1 MGIRMDGKALAD
13 RICLDLKERCDKL
26 IELDVHPILTIVT
39 TGEDVVSKVYV
50 RNKIK
55 RCEEIGIKADIRHYD
70 YLTEQDFLDL
80 NREVDNP
87 IIVQEPITGEVDHE
101 FVAEYLNPVQD
112 VDGFADYNV
121 ARLATGSKPYNY
133 PCTPNGVMA
142 LLDEYGVEI
151 EGKNALVIGRSNI
164 VGRPMAMMLEHE
176 GATVMIAHS
185 KTPEDRLY
193 NLIQDANIIVSA
205 VGKAGFLTS
214 EKLEKHYWYDRKYL
228 WPGFIYKTIIDVGM
242 NRDENG
248 KLCGDFSEDFK
259 AKFGFYTPTP
269 GSTGPMTVAMLMTN
283 VINFYEREI
292 VYGL

>member
-1 MGIRMDGKALAD
+1 MDGKVLAD
-13 RICLDLKERCDKL
+13 RICLDLKERCSKL
-26 IELDVHPILTIVT
+26 IELGIHPILTIVT
-39 TGEDVVSKVYV
+39 TGEDAASKVYV
-50 RNKIK
+50 QNKVK
-55 RCEEIGIKADIRHYD
+55 RCGEIGIKADVQHYD
-70 YLTEQDFLDL
+70 YLTKQDFLDL

-87 IIVQEPITGEVDHE
+87 IIVQEPITGEVGHE

-121 ARLATGSKPYNY
+121 ARLATGGKPYNY

-142 LLDEYGVEI
+142 LLHEYGVEI
-151 EGKNALVIGRSNI
+151 EGKNVLVIGRSNI
-164 VGRPMAMMLEHE
+164 VGRPMAMMLEHK
-176 GATVMIAHS
+176 GATVTIAHS
-185 KTPEDRLY
+185 KTK
-193 NLIQDANIIVSA
+193 NLLNHIFNADIVVSTTGHRMTNIEQNVADVKKILGVSNPMTD
-205 VGKAGFLTS
+205 K
-214 EKLEKHYWYDRKYL
+214 
-228 WPGFIYKTIIDVGM
+228 IIIDVGM

-269 GSTGPMTVAMLMTN
+269 GSTGPMTVAMLMVN

>member
-26 IELDVHPILTIVT
+26 IETGIHPALVIVT
-39 TGEDVVSKVYV
+39 TGDDSASKVYV

-55 RCEEIGIKADIRHYD
+55 RCEEIGIAPVVKHYD
-70 YLTEQDFLDL
+70 YLAKADFLSL
-80 NREVDNP
+80 VSINKAP
-87 IIVQEPITGEVDHE
+87 IIVQEPITGEIDHNY
-101 FVAEYLNPVQD
+101 VAGILNPYQD
-112 VDGFADYNV
+112 VDGFTYLNV
-121 ARLATGSKPYNY
+121 GKLATGGKPYNF

-164 VGRPMAMMLEHE
+164 VGRPMAMMLEHG
-176 GATVMIAHS
+176 GATVTIAHS
-185 KTPEDRLY
+185 KTK
-193 NLIQDANIIVSA
+193 NLLNHIFNADIVVSA
-205 VGKAGFLTS
+205 TGHRMTNIEQNVADVKKILGVSNPMT
-214 EKLEKHYWYDRKYL
+214 D
-228 WPGFIYKTIIDVGM
+228 KTIIDVGM

-283 VINFYEREI
+283 TINFYEREI
-292 VYGL
+292 VYDL

>member
-1 MGIRMDGKALAD
+1 MGIRMDGKAFAD

-26 IELDVHPILTIVT
+26 IEVGIQPVLTIVT
-39 TGEDVVSKVYV
+39 TGEDSASKVYV
-50 RNKIK
+50 RNKVK
-55 RCEEIGIKADIRHYD
+55 RCEEIGIKADVRHYD
-70 YLTEQDFLDL
+70 YLTKQDFLDL

-112 VDGFADYNV
+112 MDGFADYNV
-121 ARLATGSKPYNY
+121 ARLATGGKSYNY
-133 PCTPNGVMA
+133 PCTPNGVME
-142 LLDEYGVEI
+142 LLYEYGVEI

-176 GATVMIAHS
+176 GATVTIAHS
-185 KTPEDRLY
+185 KTDNYTLFSKMATA
-193 NLIQDANIIVSA
+193 DIIVSA
-205 VGKAGFLTS
+205 VGKHNFIDVGA
-214 EKLEKHYWYDRKYL
+214 LERHPHMIKNKV
-228 WPGFIYKTIIDVGM
+228 IIDVGM

-269 GSTGPMTVAMLMTN
+269 CSTGPMTVAMLMTN
-283 VINFYEREI
+283 VINYYEREI

>member
-1 MGIRMDGKALAD
+1 MGVRMDGKALAD
-13 RICLDLKERCDKL
+13 KICLDLKERCDKL
-26 IELDVHPILTIVT
+26 IELDIHPVLTIVT
-39 TGEDVVSKVYV
+39 TGEDAASKVYV
-50 RNKIK
+50 RNKVK
-55 RCEEIGIKADIRHYD
+55 RCEEIGIKADVRHYD

-87 IIVQEPITGEVDHE
+87 IIVQEPITGEVDHN

-121 ARLATGSKPYNY
+121 ARLATGSKPYNF

-142 LLDEYGVEI
+142 LLHEYGIEI

-176 GATVMIAHS
+176 GATVTIAHS
-185 KTPEDRLY
+185 KTPEGRLY

-205 VGKAGFLTS
+205 VGKAGFMTS

-248 KLCGDFSEDFK
+248 KLCGDFSEEFK
-259 AKFGFYTPTP
+259 AKFGLWSPTP
-269 GSTGPMTVAMLMTN
+269 GSTGPMTVAMLMEN
-283 VINFYEREI
+283 IIKFYEREI
-292 VYGL
+292 VDVL

>member
-1 MGIRMDGKALAD
+1 MDGKALAD
-13 RICLDLKERCDKL
+13 KICLDLKARCDVLKSRN
-26 IELDVHPILTIVT
+26 INPVLTIVT
-39 TGEDVVSKVYV
+39 SGEDSASKVYV
-50 RNKIK
+50 RNKVK
-55 RCEEIGIKADIRHYD
+55 RCEEIGIKADVRHYD

-87 IIVQEPITGEVDHE
+87 IIVQEPITGEVDHD

-142 LLDEYGVEI
+142 LLHEYGVEI

-176 GATVMIAHS
+176 GATVTIAHS
-185 KTPEDRLY
+185 KTDNYTLFSKMVT
-193 NLIQDANIIVSA
+193 ANIIVSA
-205 VGKAGFLTS
+205 VGKHNFVNITPLDCDF
-214 EKLEKHYWYDRKYL
+214 Y
-228 WPGFIYKTIIDVGM
+228 TIKNKVIVDVGM

-259 AKFGFYTPTP
+259 AKFGFYTPDI
-269 GSTGPMTVAMLMTN
+269 GGTGPMTVIMLMTN
-283 VINFYEREI
+283 TIKFYERDLTF
-292 VYGL
+292 V

>member
-1 MGIRMDGKALAD
+1 MGVRMDGKALAD
-13 RICLDLKERCDKL
+13 KICLDLKERCDRL
-26 IELDVHPILTIVT
+26 IELGIQPVLTIVT
-39 TGEDVVSKVYV
+39 TGNDAASKVYV

-55 RCEEIGIKADIRHYD
+55 RCEEIGIKADVRHYD

-121 ARLATGSKPYNY
+121 ARLANGDNPYNY
-133 PCTPNGVMA
+133 PCTPNGVMT
-142 LLDEYGVEI
+142 LLHEYSVEI

-176 GATVMIAHS
+176 GATVTIAHS
-185 KTPEDRLY
+185 KTPEGRLY

-205 VGKAGFLTS
+205 VGKAGFITS

-228 WPGFIYKTIIDVGM
+228 WSGFIYKIIVDVGI

-248 KLCGDFSEDFK
+248 KLCGDFSEELK
-259 AKFGFYTPTP
+259 ERAGWYTPVP
-269 GSTGPMTVAMLMTN
+269 GGCGPMTIAILMEN
-283 VINFYEREI
+283 VIKYYEGRI
-292 VYGL
+292 

>member
-1 MGIRMDGKALAD
+1 MGIRMNGKALAD
-13 RICLDLKERCDKL
+13 RICLDLKGRCDKL
-26 IELDVHPILTIVT
+26 IELDVQPILTIVT
-39 TGEDVVSKVYV
+39 TGEDAASKVYV
-50 RNKIK
+50 RNKVK
-55 RCEEIGIKADIRHYD
+55 RCEEIGIKADVRHYD
-70 YLTEQDFLDL
+70 YLTKQDFLDL

-87 IIVQEPITGEVDHE
+87 IIVQEPITGEVDQE

-121 ARLATGSKPYNY
+121 ARLATGGKPYNF

-142 LLDEYGVEI
+142 LLHKYGVEI
-151 EGKNALVIGRSNI
+151 EGKNVLVIGRSNI

-176 GATVMIAHS
+176 GATVTIAHS
-185 KTPEDRLY
+185 KTT
-193 NLIQDANIIVSA
+193 NLLNHIFNADIMVSA
-205 VGKAGFLTS
+205 TGHRMTNIEQYVADLKKILGISNPMADK
-214 EKLEKHYWYDRKYL
+214 
-228 WPGFIYKTIIDVGM
+228 IIIDVGM

-283 VINFYEREI
+283 VINYYEREI
-292 VYGL
+292 ADVL

>member
-13 RICLDLKERCDKL
+13 KICLDLKGRCDRL
-26 IELDVHPILTIVT
+26 IDFDVHPVLTIVT
-39 TGEDVVSKVYV
+39 TGEDAASKVYV
-50 RNKIK
+50 RNKVK
-55 RCEEIGIKADIRHYD
+55 RCEEIGIEADVRHYD
-70 YLTEQDFLDL
+70 YLTKQDFLDL

-101 FVAEYLNPVQD
+101 FVAEYLNLVQD

-121 ARLATGSKPYNY
+121 ARLATSGKPYNY

-142 LLDEYGVEI
+142 LLHEYGVEI

-176 GATVMIAHS
+176 GATVTIAHS
-185 KTPEDRLY
+185 KTK
-193 NLIQDANIIVSA
+193 NLLGHIFNADIVVSA
-205 VGKAGFLTS
+205 TGHRMTNIEQYVVDVKKILGVSNPMT
-214 EKLEKHYWYDRKYL
+214 D
-228 WPGFIYKTIIDVGM
+228 KTIVDVGM

-259 AKFGFYTPTP
+259 AMFGWYTPDI
-269 GSTGPMTVAMLMTN
+269 GGTGPMTVIMLMTN
-283 VINFYEREI
+283 VINFYEREFI
-292 VYGL
+292 

>member
-1 MGIRMDGKALAD
+1 MDGKALAD
-13 RICLDLKERCDKL
+13 KICLDLKARCDVLKSRN
-26 IELDVHPILTIVT
+26 INPVLTIVT
-39 TGEDVVSKVYV
+39 SGEDSASKVYV
-50 RNKIK
+50 RNKVR
-55 RCEEIGIKADIRHYD
+55 RCEEIGIKADVRHYD

-87 IIVQEPITGEVDHE
+87 IIVQEPITGEVDHD
-101 FVAEYLNPVQD
+101 FVAEYLNLVQD

-121 ARLATGSKPYNY
+121 ARLATGGKPYNY

-142 LLDEYGVEI
+142 LLHEYGVEI

-176 GATVMIAHS
+176 GATVTIAHS
-185 KTPEDRLY
+185 KTDNYTLFSKMVT
-193 NLIQDANIIVSA
+193 ANIIVSA
-205 VGKAGFLTS
+205 VGKHNFVNITPLDCDF
-214 EKLEKHYWYDRKYL
+214 Y
-228 WPGFIYKTIIDVGM
+228 TIKNKVIVDVGM

-259 AKFGFYTPTP
+259 AKFKFYTPTP
-269 GSTGPMTVAMLMTN
+269 GGTGPMTVAMLMTN
-283 VINFYEREI
+283 VINYYEREI

>member
-13 RICLDLKERCDKL
+13 KICLDLKERCNKL
-26 IELDVHPILTIVT
+26 IKLDIQPTLTIVT
-39 TGEDVVSKVYV
+39 TGDDSASKVYV
-50 RNKIK
+50 RNKVK
-55 RCEEIGIKADIRHYD
+55 RCEEIGIKTDVRHYD
-70 YLTEQDFLDL
+70 YLTKQDFLDL
-80 NREVDNP
+80 NREIDNP

-121 ARLATGSKPYNY
+121 ARLATGGKPYNY

-176 GATVMIAHS
+176 GATVTIAHS
-185 KTPEDRLY
+185 KTK
-193 NLIQDANIIVSA
+193 NLLNHIFNADIVVSA
-205 VGKAGFLTS
+205 TGHRMTNIEQYVADVKKILGVSNPMA
-214 EKLEKHYWYDRKYL
+214 D
-228 WPGFIYKTIIDVGM
+228 KTIIDVGM

-269 GSTGPMTVAMLMTN
+269 SSTGPMTVAMLMENT
-283 VINFYEREI
+283 IKFYERRFYD
-292 VYGL
+292 VL